1 LPSASLSA
9 TSYAQGMVPT
19 LSSGTPVDYREWAP
33 PAVLAPWVRRFWAVT
48 VTGAGGAGRV
58 LPDGCMDI
66 VAMGGRLLVAGPD
79 TGPVP
84 VPRRAGETVI
94 GLRFHP
100 GAGPAV
106 LGPRASE
113 LRDTR
118 VPLEA
123 VWGRHGHELEER
135 VAAVPPTDGLA
146 VLQARLLA
154 RLGAAREP
162 RPDPLVAAAV
172 HLLEGHA
179 VLPGRVGG
187 LGDAL
192 GLGERQLRR
201 RFHAAVGYGPKTL
214 ARVLRFQ
221 RLLGLLDRA
230 GPDSPGGARGRPSL
244 ALAAADAGYA
254 DQAHMTT
261 ECARLAGL
269 TPAALLAERRG
280 SARPE

>member
-1 LPSASLSA
+1 
-9 TSYAQGMVPT
+9 MVST
-19 LSSGTPVDYREWAP
+19 LSSAPPAVAAVDYREWAP
-33 PAVLAPWVRRFWAVT
+33 PAALAPWVRRVWALT
-48 VTGAGGAGRV
+48 VTGADGAGRV

-84 VPRRAGETVI
+84 VARRAGETVV
-94 GLRFHP
+94 GVRFHP
-100 GAGPAV
+100 GAGQAV

-113 LRDTR
+113 LRDRR
-118 VPLEA
+118 VLLEA
-123 VWGRHGHELEER
+123 VWGRDGRELQDR
-135 VAAVPPTDGLA
+135 VAAAPPAGGLA
-146 VLQARLLA
+146 LLQGRLLA
-154 RLGAAREP
+154 RLGAAA

-187 LGDAL
+187 LGDTL
-192 GLGERQLRR
+192 GLSERQLRR

-221 RLLGLLDRA
+221 RLLGLLDRP
-230 GPDSPGGARGRPSL
+230 GTDSPGGARGRPSL
-244 ALAAADAGYA
+244 AGAAAAAGYA

-261 ECARLAGL
+261 ECARLAGI
-269 TPAALLAERRG
+269 TPAALLAERRSG
-280 SARPE
+280 VA

>member
-1 LPSASLSA
+1 
-9 TSYAQGMVPT
+9 MVST
-19 LSSGTPVDYREWAP
+19 LSSAAPVAAAIAYREWAP
-33 PAVLAPWVRRFWAVT
+33 PAALAPWVRRVWSLT
-48 VTGAGGAGRV
+48 VTGADGTGRV

-84 VPRRAGETVI
+84 VARRAGETVI
-94 GLRFHP
+94 GVRFHP
-100 GAGPAV
+100 GAGQAV

-113 LRDTR
+113 LRDSR

-123 VWGRHGHELEER
+123 VWDRDGRELAER
-135 VAAVPPTDGLA
+135 VAAASPTDGLA
-146 VLQARLLA
+146 LLQARLLA

-179 VLPGRVGG
+179 VLPGRVGE
-187 LGDAL
+187 LGDTL
-192 GLGERQLRR
+192 GLSERQLRR
-201 RFHAAVGYGPKTL
+201 RFHTAVGYGPKTL

-230 GPDSPGGARGRPSL
+230 GSRPSL

-269 TPAALLAERRG
+269 SPTALLAERRILLTPAAG
-280 SARPE
+280 